1 MFRNKEAG
9 IPVVP
14 LQQSKLSSS
23 ANRISITNTLYAGN
37 VELAIV
43 GRSHNQ
49 RCICSMHSTRSTLA
63 LTA

>member
-14 LQQSKLSSS
+14 LQQSKLSTS
-23 ANRISITNTLYAGN
+23 ANRIYTITNTLYAGN

-49 RCICSMHSTRSTLA
+49 RCICSMHSIRSTLA
-63 LTA
+63 